1 MAVKL
6 LNKIFGTRNDR
17 EIKRYMRLVHLI
29 NEKESSVSSLA
40 EEDFPKKTEEL
51 KIKLKNGEDLDDILV
66 DAFALA
72 REAAKRTLGERHYDV
87 QLISAIVLHEGKIT
101 EMKTGEGKTLSS
113 VPAAYLNALTGEGV
127 HVITVNDYLAE
138 RDAEWM
144 RPVFAYL
151 GLSVGVVLPK
161 MNDQQRKEAYSQDIT
176 YITNNELGFDYLRDN
191 MAWDLS
197 QKSQRPL
204 NYCIIDEIDSIL
216 IDEART
222 PLIISGMAEGDT
234 KIYFNAATIISFLK
248 ECEKDP
254 QTGRYPDE
262 NPIGDFK
269 IEEKGKRILLTEEG
283 LSKIEKLLQEKR
295 LIEGSLQSP
304 SNLEYVHHVT
314 QSLRANL
321 LYQLDRDYVVRDN
334 KVEIVDEFTGRVL
347 EGRRYSEGLH
357 QAIEVKERVPVAKAN
372 KTLASI
378 TFQNFFRMYKKL
390 SGMTG
395 TADTE
400 AKEFHKIYG
409 LNVIVIPTNR
419 PVARADENDLIFVTE
434 EDKFKAIAEEV
445 KKAHEKGQPVLVGTA
460 SIDKS
465 EKLSRLFSQ
474 KGIRHEVLNAK
485 NHQREALIIAEAGSK
500 GAVTIATNMA
510 GRGTDIKLGGSLD
523 HRARLRVGTQATSE
537 ELLEALA
544 KERPQWE
551 KDYEEVKTLGGLYV
565 IGSERHESRRIDN
578 QLRGRSGRQGDPG
591 KSQFYASFEDDLL
604 RLFGGDKL
612 KAMTKKLGIKEDEFF
627 TGGIFSKTLENAQR
641 RVEDRNFEIR
651 KHLLEYDDVVSQ
663 QRRFI
668 YEQRDEVLNDSH
680 LIDRVK
686 GLVDSFI
693 EELSDEFTKVKD
705 LNSSQKT
712 ALKDAIVRLFP
723 YYPNL
728 EEVFNDSASSLSD
741 IKEKLKEEG
750 KKNLQEK
757 EDLVGVENFNYFIR
771 SEYLRAVDTL
781 WQAHLEALDALR
793 EAVYLRAYAQKNPLT
808 EYKNEGFTIFN
819 DLIFNIRKT
828 VLSRLL
834 QVQIRL
840 RGEMEKLEEH
850 KNQPLKMKKTH
861 LDFNSFGKSS
871 QKEAPSV
878 KPAPQPIQ
886 NAQKVGRN
894 DICPCGSGKKY
905 KSCHGQ
911 NK

>member
-29 NEKESSVSSLA
+29 NEQESFTSSL
-40 EEDFPKKTEEL
+40 EEKDFPKKTQEL
-51 KIKLKNGEDLDDILV
+51 KQKLLEGKTLDEILV

-113 VPAAYLNALTGEGV
+113 VPAAYLNALTGKGV
-127 HVITVNDYLAE
+127 HIITVNDYLAE

-144 RPVFAYL
+144 RPVFSYL

-161 MNDQQRKEAYSQDIT
+161 MSDSQRKEAYSQDIT

-191 MAWDLS
+191 MSWDLS

-234 KIYFNAATIISFLK
+234 KIYYNAASIISLLK

-254 QTGRYPDE
+254 ETGRYPDE

-283 LSKIEKLLQEKR
+283 LGRIETLLQERK

-314 QSLRANL
+314 QSLRAFY
-321 LYQLDRDYVVRDN
+321 LYQVDKDYVLRNN

-357 QAIEVKERVPVAKAN
+357 QAIEVKERVNVAKAN

-378 TFQNFFRMYKKL
+378 TFQNFFRMYQKL

-419 PVARADENDLIFVTE
+419 PVARVDENDLIFVTE
-434 EDKFKAIAEEV
+434 EYKFKAIAEEV
-445 KKAHEKGQPVLVGTA
+445 KQVHEKGQPVLVGTA

-485 NHQREALIIAEAGSK
+485 NHQREALIISEAGAK

-510 GRGTDIKLGGSLD
+510 GRGTDIKLGGSLE
-523 HRARLRVGTQATSE
+523 HRARLRVGTQGTPE
-537 ELLEALA
+537 EMSEALA

-591 KSQFYASFEDDLL
+591 KSQFYSSFEDDLL

-612 KAMTKKLGIKEDEFF
+612 KNMTRRLRISEEEFF

-668 YEQRDEVLNDSH
+668 YEQRDEVLSDEH

-686 GLVDSFI
+686 GLIDSFI
-693 EELSDEFTKVKD
+693 DELSEEFIKVKD
-705 LNSSQKT
+705 LSSSQKT
-712 ALKDAIVRLFP
+712 KFKDSIARLFP
-723 YYPNL
+723 FYPNL
-728 EEVFNDSASSLSD
+728 EEIFNEDSHSLSA
-741 IKEKLKEEG
+741 IKEKLKEDG
-750 KKNLQEK
+750 KNNLQEK
-757 EDLVGVENFNYFIR
+757 EDLVSSENFNYFIR

-808 EYKNEGFTIFN
+808 EYKNEGFTLFN

-840 RGEMEKLEEH
+840 RSEMEKAEEN
-850 KNQPLKMKKTH
+850 NQKSLKMKKTH

-871 QKEAPSV
+871 TPESKTINPS
-878 KPAPQPIQ
+878 PQPIL
-886 NAQKVGRN
+886 NSQKVGRN
-894 DICPCGSGKKY
+894 DLCPCGSGKKY
-905 KSCHGQ
+905 KACHGL